1 MTDTARN
8 AETFLRQAISLA
20 DEARLRGNRPFGAV
34 ITTADGSVIA
44 EGRNAVADTGMVT
57 AHAELAAITAAIEAG
72 RSADLADATI
82 YASGEPCPMCSAA
95 IVWAGITR
103 VVFAA
108 AEPDFTPV
116 IGGHPRFTL
125 RCADVIGSS
134 DAAVTV
140 SGPHLGDEALEP
152 FRRYRTA
159 RDGADTTAADR
170 PHDH

>member
-1 MTDTARN
+1 MN
-8 AETFLRQAISLA
+8 NNEETLLRQAISLA
-20 DEARLRGNRPFGAV
+20 DEAARRGNRPFGAV
-34 ITTADGSVIA
+34 IATPDGSLIA
-44 EGRNAVADTGMVT
+44 EGRNEVAETGMVT
-57 AHAELAAITAAIEAG
+57 DHAELTAIVAATAAGRAAG
-72 RSADLADATI
+72 LVGATI

-108 AEPDFTPV
+108 ADADFTTI

-140 SGPHLGDEALEP
+140 SGPHLGDEALAP
-152 FRRYRTA
+152 FRRYRA
-159 RDGADTTAADR
+159 GSPEVTT
-170 PHDH
+170 